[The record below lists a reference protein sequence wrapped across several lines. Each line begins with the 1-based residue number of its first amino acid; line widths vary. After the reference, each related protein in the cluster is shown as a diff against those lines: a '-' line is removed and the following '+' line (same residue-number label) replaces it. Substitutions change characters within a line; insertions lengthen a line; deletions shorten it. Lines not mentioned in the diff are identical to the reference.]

1 MPAAKLTSKGQI
13 TIPKDVRDRLGLR
26 TGDILEFHP
35 AGREFR
41 LRKRVARSRIDR
53 WVGHL
58 THLRGRNVDELTEEA
73 RGR

>member
-1 MPAAKLTSKGQI
+1 VPAAKLTSKGQI
-13 TIPKDVRDRLGLR
+13 TVPRDVRERLGLR
-26 TGDILEFHP
+26 TGDLLEFVP

-53 WVGHL
+53 WIGHL
-58 THLRGRNVDELTEEA
+58 THLRDRGVDDLVEEA

>member
-13 TIPKDVRDRLGLR
+13 TIPKDVRERLGLR
-26 TGDILEFHP
+26 TGDVLEFLR

-53 WVGHL
+53 WIGHL
-58 THLRGRNVDELTEEA
+58 SHLRGRSVDDLTEEA